1 MPPLNEV
8 LLECC
13 SVLMLCSVSVFI
25 HIVTVC
31 YQSVPCAL
39 SIHVYTS
46 RCVLYIHVGSVV
58 KEREVRKGVRETYAV
73 VEGGG
78 GEERE
83 TEGENEWRDR

>member
-8 LLECC
+8 LLGCC
-13 SVLMLCSVSVFI
+13 GVQMLCSVSVYI

-39 SIHVYTS
+39 SIHVYMS

-58 KEREVRKGVRETYAV
+58 KERGKRDVCRRGR
-73 VEGGG
+73 GGG
-78 GEERE
+78 GGGGGRGERGRE
-83 TEGENEWRDR
+83 RMSG